1 MPVRKHYAWPRR
13 EKSFLSRQIRVFA
26 GAGFFTKMADGK
38 TAVEI

>member
-1 MPVRKHYAWPRR
+1 MPVRKLFAWRRR
-13 EKSFLSRQIRVFA
+13 EKSFLARQTRVFA